1 MTKPEFTEDDFSFAR
16 HIFTNKHG
24 KPLALYLFWRYFV
37 QLLQTCS
44 APGACHL
51 STITEVSSGKIVA
64 LFVEF
69 RQSGFHHF
77 LTAMVDHEASTKYG
91 IYVAKYRQLLASCIS
106 GSVPLLRSVVCW
118 LVGGL

>member
-1 MTKPEFTEDDFSFAR
+1 MTKPEFSEEDFAFAR
-16 HIFTNKHG
+16 NVFLNKHH
-24 KPLALYLFWRYFV
+24 KPLALYLSWRWFV

-51 STITEVSSGKIVA
+51 STITEVSTGKIVA

-77 LTAMVDHEASTKYG
+77 ITAMVDHKASSNYG
-91 IYVAKYRQLLASCIS
+91 IYVAKYRQLLASCI
-106 GSVPLLRSVVCW
+106 R
-118 LVGGL
+118 